1 MLGVINHIRDGL
13 FSILY
18 PTPCHICGELVESY
32 SDGIVCAQCWEH
44 QEIFD
49 ANICVRCGLG
59 FQNSPTPDMPSERI
73 CNRCAEF
80 EFSTARSCGLY
91 SGALRATV
99 LFLKTQ
105 PHLCPRV
112 RRLIRQAFLSAAPL
126 HSADIII
133 PVPLH
138 PSRQKERGYNQA
150 IIIASEIKKA
160 SRLPIDIWNL
170 QRLKPTDRH
179 RAGLDSQDRSKDMKK
194 AFKIDNPSGVANKT
208 VLLVDDV
215 FTTGATLSECAL
227 VVKAAGAVDVKVFT
241 IARVL

>member
-1 MLGVINHIRDGL
+1 MLKIVDHIRDGF

-32 SDGIVCAQCWEH
+32 SDGVACSTCWEH
-44 QEIFD
+44 QETFD
-49 ANICVRCGLG
+49 ENICVRCGLG
-59 FQNSPTPDMPSERI
+59 FQDKPTAEMPKERT
-73 CNRCAEF
+73 CNRCDEF
-80 EFSTARSCGLY
+80 EFSTARACGLY
-91 SGALRATV
+91 SGALRASV

-105 PHLCPRV
+105 PYLCDRV
-112 RRLIRQAFLSAAPL
+112 RRLVRQTYNLAEPL
-126 HSADIII
+126 HSANLII

-150 IIIASEIKKA
+150 MIIASEIKKV
-160 SRLPIDIWNL
+160 SRLPIDVWNL

-194 AFKIDNPSGVANKT
+194 AFKVDNPASIASKT

-215 FTTGATLSECAL
+215 FTTGATLSECARVL
-227 VVKAAGAVDVKVFT
+227 KSAGATDVKVFT
-241 IARVL
+241 LARVL

>member
-1 MLGVINHIRDGL
+1 MLKIIDHIRDGL

-32 SDGIVCAQCWEH
+32 SDGVVCWTCWEH

-49 ANICVRCGLG
+49 VNICVRCGLG
-59 FQNSPTPDMPSERI
+59 FQDKPNAQMPKERV
-73 CNRCAEF
+73 CNRCDEF

-91 SGALRATV
+91 SGALRASV

-105 PHLCPRV
+105 PHICDRIQQ
-112 RRLIRQAFLSAAPL
+112 LIRQTYKQADAL
-126 HSADIII
+126 HSANLII

-150 IIIASEIKKA
+150 MIIVAEIKKV
-160 SRLPIDIWNL
+160 SRLPIDSWNL

-179 RAGLDSQDRSKDMKK
+179 RAGLDGHDRSKDMKK
-194 AFKIDNPSGVANKT
+194 AFKVDTPTAIANKT

-215 FTTGATLSECAL
+215 FTTGATLSECARVL
-227 VVKAAGAVDVKVFT
+227 KSAGAADVKVFT
-241 IARVL
+241 LARVL